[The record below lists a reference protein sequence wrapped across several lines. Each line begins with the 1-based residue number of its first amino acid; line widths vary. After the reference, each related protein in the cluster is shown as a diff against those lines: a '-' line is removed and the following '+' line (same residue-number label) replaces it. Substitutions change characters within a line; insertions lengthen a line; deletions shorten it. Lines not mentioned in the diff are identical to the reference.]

1 MSASR
6 PKPQSSSTTE
16 SQTFDE
22 TKWLIQIRRTLEEEL
37 EEDNEVPVNVFCV
50 PKLLLSSHP
59 ELYTPQQVAIGP
71 YHHWRPELYEMERYK
86 IAAAKRTQKRLRAVS
101 YHNLVDQIVK
111 LESRTRA
118 CYHKYLDFNG
128 ETLAWM
134 LAIDA
139 SFLLEFL
146 QVYAVQQGKI
156 LARVSSR
163 MSHLLDHEGRKFGHN
178 AILRD
183 VVMLENQIP
192 LFILRKIMESQF
204 TSLEEADEVLNSML
218 IGFCKEISPFK
229 TIIDSPRMQV
239 LGSGHV
245 LDFLYHYII
254 AKPEQPSETAEDD
267 QGNEEEDSIGEQPDR
282 KSPTSSDNTNYMKQ
296 PFDYIWGLLS
306 KLNDGPIQFLKGLL
320 LSNPVQFLLKL
331 PWAILSRIP
340 IVSMFVQPIGYL
352 FFSEETESKPKKE
365 TTEDDSEATKPPL
378 VEEIAIPSVRELT
391 KAGFRFSPTDGGK
404 GVDIGGIRVEE
415 KTMTLYLPR
424 VTVDANTEGLMRN
437 LVAYEAWSSSGP
449 LVLTRYTEL
458 MNGIIDEGEDVRLLR
473 EAGVVVNRMKSDG
486 EAAGMWN
493 GMSKSIR
500 LTKVRSLDKA
510 IEDVDRCYNSR
521 LRVKVGKYLR
531 SYVFGSWRLLT
542 LLACV
547 ILLLLMSLQAF
558 CSVYNCARFFRIN
571 TT

>member
-1 MSASR
+1 MPASR
-6 PKPQSSSTTE
+6 VKPQSSSTNE

-22 TKWLIQIRRTLEEEL
+22 TKWVIQIRRTLEEEL
-37 EEDNEVPVNVFCV
+37 EEDNEVPVNIFSV

-59 ELYTPQQVAIGP
+59 ESYTPQQVAIGP

-86 IAAAKRTQKRLRAVS
+86 ITAAKRTQKRLRAVS
-101 YHNLVDQIVK
+101 YHDLVDQIVK

-118 CYHKYLDFNG
+118 CYHKYLDFHG

-146 QVYAVQQGKI
+146 QIYAVQQGTI

-163 MSHLLDHEGRKFGHN
+163 MSHLLDHAGRKSGHN

-192 LFILRKIMESQF
+192 LFILRKILEFQF
-204 TSLEEADEVLNSML
+204 TSLEEADEVLHSMM
-218 IGFCKEISPFK
+218 IGFCKDISPFK
-229 TIIDSPRMQV
+229 AIRDSPRTQV
-239 LGSGHV
+239 SGLGHV
-245 LDFLYHYII
+245 LDFLYHYIM
-254 AKPEQPSETAEDD
+254 AKPEQPLETAEDD
-267 QGNEEEDSIGEQPDR
+267 EDDSIEEQAYR
-282 KSPTSSDNTNYMKQ
+282 KSPSSSDDTNYSKRLCG
-296 PFDYIWGLLS
+296 YIRGLLS
-306 KLNDGPIQFLKGLL
+306 KLNDGPIRFLKRLL
-320 LSNPVQFLLKL
+320 LSNTVQFLLKL
-331 PWAILSRIP
+331 PWAILLRIP
-340 IVSMFVQPIGYL
+340 VVSVFVQPIGYL

-365 TTEDDSEATKPPL
+365 ATGDDSDATKPPL

-391 KAGFRFSPTDGGK
+391 KAGFRFSPTDGGED
-404 GVDIGGIRVEE
+404 VDIAGIRLEE
-415 KTMTLYLPR
+415 KTMTVYLPR
-424 VTVDANTEGLMRN
+424 VSVDANTEGLMRN

-458 MNGIIDEGEDVRLLR
+458 MNGIIDDGEDVRLLR
-473 EAGVVVNRMKSDG
+473 EAGVVANRMKSDG

-500 LTKVRSLDKA
+500 LTKVPSLDKA
-510 IEDVDRCYNSR
+510 IEDVNRCYNSR
-521 LRVKVGKYLR
+521 LRVKMGKYLR
-531 SYVFGSWRLLT
+531 SYVFGSWRMLT
-542 LLACV
+542 LFACV
-547 ILLLLMSLQAF
+547 ILLMLMSLQAF